1 MIRWISGLRLG
12 DAMNPSPGQKSDQF
26 FLWVD
31 AVGGYWVCLGD
42 AVVLGQPGLGPA
54 PDVPILA
61 DLSSRHA
68 RIRRDAGGYLIEALR
83 DVRVDGRAVERAAL
97 LSAKSTIHLGGGVR
111 LLFRRPHALSATARV
126 DFLSR
131 HRTQPSIDALVLM
144 ADTCV
149 LGPKAH
155 SHVVC
160 PDWPKELILY
170 RYDGQLY
177 CRTEGPLEIDGVR
190 HEGRGPLT
198 LHSRAVG
205 PWFSFSLEAI
215 GPKGRKADGRVIQ

>member
-1 MIRWISGLRLG
+1 
-12 DAMNPSPGQKSDQF
+12 MNPSPGQKSDQF

-42 AVVLGQPGLGPA
+42 AVLLGQAGPGPA
-54 PDVPILA
+54 PDVPILG

-68 RIRRDAGGYLIEALR
+68 RIRRDGEGYLIEAFR
-83 DVRVDGRAVERAAL
+83 EVRVDGRAVERVAL
-97 LSAKSTIHLGGGVR
+97 LSARSTIQLGGGVR
-111 LLFRRPHALSATARV
+111 LLFRRPHALSATARL
-126 DFLSR
+126 DFTSR
-131 HRTQPSIDALVLM
+131 HRTQPSVDAVLLM

-155 SHVVC
+155 SHAVC
-160 PDWPKELILY
+160 PDWPKEVILY
-170 RYDGQLY
+170 RHEDKLY

-205 PWFSFSLEAI
+205 EWFSLSLEAI
-215 GPKGRKADGRVIQ
+215 PRRGAKWAGA